1 MPKTLTAASTDRSP
15 LGTDAHSIER
25 LETLISDA
33 LASARQLGA
42 NAAEAAVT
50 TSSGLS
56 LNVRLG
62 EVETIEH
69 TRDKGLG
76 ISVYF
81 DQHKGSASTTDFTPD
96 AIRDTVQSA
105 CSIARYT
112 SADDCAGLADADRM
126 AAEIPD
132 LDLHHP
138 WEPSTEAVID
148 LATRT
153 EAAAREADPR
163 ISNSEGAG
171 VSHQQG
177 LYAYG
182 NSHGFLATSPGSRHS
197 ISCTVI
203 ASDESGMQRDYWYSI
218 DRNPANLESGEAIGR
233 QAAER
238 SLRRLGAR
246 KPKTCTT
253 PVIYSAEVARGLFRH
268 LTGAISGSSQYRKA
282 SFLLD
287 HVGQQIFPSF
297 MHIHEQPHIPGALG
311 SAAFDSEGVAT
322 VPRDLVSDGVLQGY
336 ILDSYSARK
345 LGLATTG
352 NAGGVHNLCVDATA
366 GDLPSLLKTLHQG
379 LYITELMGFGINMV
393 SGDYSRGASGFWV
406 EDGEISYP
414 VEEITVAGNL
424 RDMFMNIQAVGN
436 DIDTR
441 GNIRTGSVLLDQL
454 IIAGS

>member
-1 MPKTLTAASTDRSP
+1 MPETLTIARPDSSP
-15 LGTDAHSIER
+15 LGTDPASIER
-25 LETLISDA
+25 LQTIISNA
-33 LASARQLGA
+33 LEHASQLGA
-42 NAAEAAVT
+42 SAAEAAAT

-69 TRDKGLG
+69 TRDKGMG

-81 DQHKGSASTTDFTPD
+81 GQHKGSASTTDFSVD
-96 AIRDTVQSA
+96 AIHDTVKSA

-112 SADDCAGLADADRM
+112 SSDEYAGLADADRM
-126 AAEIPD
+126 AREFPD
-132 LDLHHP
+132 LELHHP
-138 WEPSTEAVID
+138 WEPSTEEVID

-153 EAAAREADPR
+153 EAAARTADPR
-163 ISNSEGAG
+163 ITNSEGAA
-171 VSHQQG
+171 VNHQQG

-203 ASDESGMQRDYWYSI
+203 AADDTGMQRDYWYSI
-218 DRNPANLESGEAIGR
+218 DRNPANLESGEAIGKH
-233 QAAER
+233 AADR
-238 SLRRLGAR
+238 TVRRLGAR

-253 PVIYSAEVARGLFRH
+253 PVIYSPEVARGLFRH
-268 LTGAISGSSQYRKA
+268 LTSAVSGSSQYRKA

-287 HVGQQIFPSF
+287 KQGQSVFPSF
-297 MHIHEQPHIPGALG
+297 VHIHEQPYLRGALG

-322 VPRDLVSDGVLQGY
+322 APRDLISDGILQGY

-345 LGLATTG
+345 LGLKTTG

-366 GDLPSLLKTLHQG
+366 GDLPALLKTMHQG
-379 LYITELMGFGINMV
+379 LFITELMGFGINMV
-393 SGDYSRGASGFWV
+393 TGDYSRGASGFWV
-406 EDGEISYP
+406 ENGEITYP

-424 RDMFMNIQAVGN
+424 RDIFMDIQAIGN
-436 DIDTR
+436 DTDIR
-441 GNIRTGSVLLDQL
+441 GNIRTGSVLLEKL
-454 IIAGS
+454 IVAGN